1 MSGFAALEVL
11 VGHLRIAWSGLRAE
25 EERWVGEKQQA
36 AAARL
41 PAADHIA
48 PDDPAVAVLV
58 LSIFDFDPEK
68 SSLEVASWKPAT
80 LQPVLT
86 SRL

>member
-1 MSGFAALEVL
+1 LFY
-11 VGHLRIAWSGLRAE
+11 
-25 EERWVGEKQQA
+25 
-36 AAARL
+36 
-41 PAADHIA
+41 PF
-48 PDDPAVAVLV
+48 
-58 LSIFDFDPEK
+58 FDFDPEK